1 MMDGPGRRG
10 STGPSNSTSRG
21 SNSGFQSPTSGPGG
35 LSSIDWV
42 IGTRVKV
49 TTILDDTIEGTIFAY
64 DTIANCVSLL
74 TGPNVTQPLPKNTPV
89 NVRILKI
96 PFLKDVVVLVPPKPP
111 QNATTAKGPFSA
123 AEPQIRPLSIQA
135 IRSREQAASRA
146 EYEKLMGHG
155 VGVTAEGQDIFNALS
170 KTMPCR
176 WQGKHIVVLDTIIIQ
191 EPYTPEKCSAPN
203 ANGQNALAR
212 VKKVLEGERK
222 RLDSARRSNAGTPNP
237 PGDRKGG

>member
-1 MMDGPGRRG
+1 MDGRRG
-10 STGPSNSTSRG
+10 STGPANASSRG
-21 SNSGFQSPTSGPGG
+21 SNSGFQSPSSGPGN
-35 LSSIDWV
+35 LASVDWV

-49 TTILDDTIEGTIFAY
+49 TTILDDTVEGLIFSY
-64 DTIANCVSLL
+64 DTIANCVSLI
-74 TGPNVTQPLPKNTPV
+74 TGPNAVIPPPKSASV

-96 PFLKDVVVLVPPKPP
+96 PFLKDVVVTTPSKPP
-111 QNATTAKGPFSA
+111 QNASTAKGPFSA

-135 IRSREQAASRA
+135 MRNREQATLKT
-146 EYEKLMGHG
+146 EYEKMLGHG
-155 VGVTAEGQDIFNALS
+155 VGVTTEGQDIFAALS

-176 WQGKHIVVLDTIIIQ
+176 WQEKDIIVLDTIIIQ
-191 EPYTPEKCSAPN
+191 EPYTPDKCSSPN

-222 RLDSARRSNAGTPNP
+222 KLERSNASTPNP

>member
-1 MMDGPGRRG
+1 MDGRRG
-10 STGPSNSTSRG
+10 STGPANASSRG
-21 SNSGFQSPTSGPGG
+21 SNSGYQSPASGPGN

-49 TTILDDTIEGTIFAY
+49 TTILDDTIEGNIFSY
-64 DTIANCVSLL
+64 DTAANCVTLT
-74 TGPNVTQPLPKNTPV
+74 TGPNSTSAPSKNTPV

-96 PFLKDVVVLVPPKPP
+96 PFLKDVAVITPSKPP
-111 QNATTAKGPFSA
+111 QNASTSKGPFSA
-123 AEPQIRPLSIQA
+123 AEPQIRALSVRA
-135 IRSREQAASRA
+135 IRDRELGALRA
-146 EYEKLMGHG
+146 ESEKLQGHG

-176 WQGKHIVVLDTIIIQ
+176 WQGKDIVVLDTIIIQ
-191 EPYTPEKCSAPN
+191 EPYTPEKCSSPSPS
-203 ANGQNALAR
+203 GQNALTR

-222 RLDSARRSNAGTPNP
+222 RLDTVRRSNASTPNP